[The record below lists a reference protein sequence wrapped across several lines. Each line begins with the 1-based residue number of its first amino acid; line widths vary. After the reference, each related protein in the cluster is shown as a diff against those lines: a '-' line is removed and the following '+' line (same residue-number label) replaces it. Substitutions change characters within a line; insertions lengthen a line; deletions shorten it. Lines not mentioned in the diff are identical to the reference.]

1 VIRMVAPSVHNTK
14 ENQPGSALCHSKI
27 PCCTLAN
34 SFSRKEL
41 NLYTVRM
48 EKNCIHYSY
57 VCVPFP
63 GPTGY
68 QQLTPKM
75 HLLCVLAFAKSL
87 VFAKIFATHIGEI
100 IKFELLSVYL
110 VYKSYVWCF
119 VKVFFRESFRF
130 LQKVFVFTKCFR
142 FRKKSLFNFH
152 KLFEHLS

>member
-1 VIRMVAPSVHNTK
+1 MHMNIAYTQWGHISYTFPQKRLIQRLELLHHLDWFLVLLQRGYWVIRMVAPSVHNTK

-87 VFAKIFATHIGEI
+87 VFAKIFANRREI
-100 IKFELLSVYL
+100 VEPILG
-110 VYKSYVWCF
+110 
-119 VKVFFRESFRF
+119 
-130 LQKVFVFTKCFR
+130 
-142 FRKKSLFNFH
+142 
-152 KLFEHLS
+152 KL